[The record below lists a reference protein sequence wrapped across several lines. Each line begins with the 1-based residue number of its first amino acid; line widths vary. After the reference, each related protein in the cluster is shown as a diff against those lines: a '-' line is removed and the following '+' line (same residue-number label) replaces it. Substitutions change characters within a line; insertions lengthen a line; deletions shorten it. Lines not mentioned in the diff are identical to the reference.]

1 MSLFSMFSRRPK
13 SGAVVSVGINAQGV
27 GIASVSRPE
36 PVSPVL
42 DLCDFREAADD
53 DERKAALKALSR
65 EYGLDQA
72 TCCSVMEPDAYSL
85 LLVEAPDVPPDELK
99 AAMRWRVKDL
109 IDFHIDD
116 AVVDVFDVPDQ
127 KRATASRLMYVV
139 AAKAQM
145 VRERVDLLE
154 SVGLRLAAIDVPELA
169 LRNMAALLPEDV
181 AGMAFVHFTHNS
193 GLIVLTH
200 QSTLYLARRFTS
212 GLGSRESSFSNQADG
227 SGDAW
232 PAGVRD
238 VLDGLVVEIQRS
250 LDYYDSHFS
259 QAPIRHLVVAPM
271 AVQIPGMT
279 EYLARQLGLSAR
291 MVDLNAVIDSPSFLD
306 PELQARCTPII
317 GEALRV
323 EEKAL

>member
-1 MSLFSMFSRRPK
+1 MSLFSIFNRQRK
-13 SGAVVSVGINAQGV
+13 TDTFISVGITPEGV
-27 GIASVSRPE
+27 GVASVSRPE
-36 PVSPVL
+36 AVSPVL
-42 DLCDFREAADD
+42 ELCDFREAADKD
-53 DERKAALKALSR
+53 ARRAALKALTK
-65 EYGLDQA
+65 EHGLDQA

-99 AAMRWRVKDL
+99 AAMRWRIKDL

-139 AAKAQM
+139 AAKAQV
-145 VRERVDLLE
+145 VRDRVDLLE
-154 SVGLRLAAIDVPELA
+154 SVGLRLSAIDVPELA

-181 AGMAFVHFTHNS
+181 AGLAFLHLANNS

-200 QSTLYLARRFTS
+200 QATLYLARRFPLA
-212 GLGSRESSFSNQADG
+212 LGNLESSG
-227 SGDAW
+227 SGPAANAGEGW
-232 PAGVRD
+232 PSTTRD

-250 LDYYDSHFS
+250 LDYYDSHFAQS
-259 QAPIRHLVVAPM
+259 PIRHLVIAPM
-271 AVQIPGMT
+271 ALQVPGMT

-291 MVDLNAVIDSPSFLD
+291 MVDLNAVIDSGQVLD
-306 PELQARCTPII
+306 AELQAHCTPII

-323 EEKAL
+323 EGKAL